1 MRLATHPEGSLPGPI
16 DRATL
21 LIVGSFTC
29 LTAAAFVGKGI
40 VAVAAIVA
48 FAAAIVAWHRLLLSW
63 PTAIGL
69 IFAVVLFVPIGRYS
83 FRVELPFQLELYR
96 VAVAGALACWMA
108 ALLVHPRVRLRRSPF
123 HIPLALILIASLASD
138 VVNIGRV
145 IPLQSVVLKSLTF
158 FLSFMLLHYLIISVV
173 RSRRTIEKLTK
184 SLVSGI
190 AVVAIFAVVEQRTA
204 FNLFDHISDVLPFLQ
219 FDGPVEVVRAGL
231 IRSIGSAQHPI
242 ALGVLF
248 AIAVPLG
255 VALAYGSGRRW
266 AIPTGL
272 ILIGVMSSA
281 SRTPVVVLV
290 VVGIVIT
297 WLKPREAMRLL
308 PLLLPL
314 VIVVKLALPG
324 SIATLKNSF
333 FPEGGLVQ
341 QQTQINPEAD
351 PMLAGGRVRL
361 IGPSLREASARPVFG
376 LGFATRQTGFN
387 NPLRNAPI
395 LDNQWLSLLLEIGIV
410 GVLGWA
416 ALFGSAVR
424 RLGRASRRRAGPE
437 GWLPVGFAAA
447 IAGFGAGMFTYDSL
461 SFVQIA
467 FVFWIVV
474 SLAAALLLADAEEA
488 VTESRPN
495 PGTEPVAPSLVAPGF
510 ARGT

>member
-1 MRLATHPEGSLPGPI
+1 MRLAVHPGSSLPSSI

-21 LIVGSFTC
+21 LIVGSFVC
-29 LTAAAFVGKGI
+29 LAAAALAGKGMAAVAVI
-40 VAVAAIVA
+40 VALGAAT
-48 FAAAIVAWHRLLLSW
+48 VAWHRVLLRW
-63 PTAIGL
+63 QTAIGL
-69 IFAVVLFVPIGRYS
+69 IIAVVLFVPIGRYS
-83 FRVELPFQLELYR
+83 FRIDLPFQLELYR
-96 VAVAGALACWMA
+96 VAVAGALGCWMA
-108 ALLVHPRVRLRRSPF
+108 ALLVHPQTRLRRSPF
-123 HIPLALILIASLASD
+123 DIPLALILTASLASD

-145 IPLQSVVLKSLTF
+145 IPLQPVVLKAFTF
-158 FLSFMLLHYLIISVV
+158 FLSFILLHYLILSVV
-173 RSRRTIEKLTK
+173 KSRETIERITK
-184 SLVSGI
+184 FLVSGI

-204 FNLFDHISDVLPFLQ
+204 FNLFDHVSDVVPVLQ
-219 FDGPVEVVRAGL
+219 FDGPIEVVRAGL
-231 IRSIGSAQHPI
+231 IRSVGSAQHPI

-248 AIAVPLG
+248 AMAVPLG
-255 VALAYGSGRRW
+255 LALAFGSGRRW
-266 AIPTGL
+266 AIPTGCVL
-272 ILIGVMSSA
+272 VGVMSSA
-281 SRTPVVVLV
+281 SRTPVVVLIV
-290 VVGIVIT
+290 MGLVIT

-314 VIVVKLALPG
+314 VIVVKLLLPG

-341 QQTQINPEAD
+341 QQTQLNREAD

-361 IGPSLREASARPVFG
+361 IGPSLREASARPVLG

-395 LDNQWLSLLLEIGIV
+395 LDNQWLGLLLEIGIV

-416 ALFGSAVR
+416 MLFVATVR

-447 IAGFGAGMFTYDSL
+447 TAGFGAGMFTYDSL

-467 FVFWIVV
+467 FVFWIVI
-474 SLAAALLLADAEEA
+474 SLAAALLLADADEA
-488 VTESRPN
+488 GTELSPNPSTESLARR
-495 PGTEPVAPSLVAPGF
+495 VAVPGF